1 MNRNLAV
8 LFIFCISLSGQAI
21 SQTDSANTAAIIS
34 QSGKTGTKWYKTRVF
49 KAFAVPTV
57 LIGYGV
63 SCIQNHGFYSSYQLH
78 ADMRKNI
85 SFKRTH
91 IDDYLIYAPYA
102 ELILLNAFKVKCKN
116 DFINTALLTVKT
128 ELFMVALTF
137 PVKHLTHIQRPD
149 SANPGRYMSFP
160 SGHTAQSF
168 AAASI
173 VHKEFKHKSVW
184 YGVGAYTIAT
194 SVGVFRMLNNRHWES
209 DVFAGAGFGILS
221 AHLAYL
227 THRNRWGRKCD
238 LSLIPM
244 YNRGCSGL
252 AMSMKF

>member
-1 MNRNLAV
+1 MRRHIIII
-8 LFIFCISLSGQAI
+8 FIFCISFADHSLA
-21 SQTDSANTAAIIS
+21 QTDSV
-34 QSGKTGTKWYKTRVF
+34 KTKTKWYKTRVF

-63 SCIQNHGFYSSYQLH
+63 SCIQNHGVYSSYDARRDIQKH
-78 ADMRKNI
+78 F
-85 SFKRTH
+85 SGFHTG
-91 IDDYLIYAPYA
+91 IDDYLIFAPYI
-102 ELILLNAFKVKCKN
+102 ELAALNLFKIKCRN
-116 DFINTALLTVKT
+116 DFLNVALLTVKT
-128 ELFMVALTF
+128 ELIMTAMVFTI
-137 PVKHLTHIQRPD
+137 KNLTHIQRPD
-149 SANPGRYMSFP
+149 STQFNSFP
-160 SGHTAQSF
+160 SGHTAEAF

-209 DVFAGAGFGILS
+209 DVFAGAGFGMLA

-227 THRNRWGRKCD
+227 THRNRWGRKCE
-238 LSLIPM
+238 LSMVPI
-244 YNRGCSGL
+244 YNRGTAGF